1 MDASESRRRFAEA
14 RVARLATR
22 GEGTPRLVPIVFAIA
37 GDDIVT
43 AVDHKPKSTRD
54 LRRLSDIADDPR
66 VALLVDHYD
75 DADWS
80 RLWWVRA
87 DGIATVHDGD
97 ATAHRA
103 IDHSGGPLLAISQTT
118 SCRARHRRVG
128 VALVRLG
135 RRPRPVGSRD
145 ASPTELASRSRHP
158 LSPGMGPS
166 IRPPTDS
173 ICAPSP
179 KAASGGSSWV
189 DQRARARTSSRVSDR
204 SS

>member
-1 MDASESRRRFAEA
+1 M
-14 RVARLATR
+14 
-22 GEGTPRLVPIVFAIA
+22 PIVFAIA

-87 DGIATVHDGD
+87 DGDATVHDGD

-103 IDHSGGPLLAISQTT
+103 IDRLVARYSQY
-118 SCRARHRRVG
+118 RK
-128 VALVRLG
+128 
-135 RRPRPVGSRD
+135 RRPAGPVIAVSVSRW
-145 ASPTELASRSRHP
+145 S
-158 LSPGMGPS
+158 GW
-166 IRPPTDS
+166 
-173 ICAPSP
+173 
-179 KAASGGSSWV
+179 AADPAG
-189 DQRARARTSSRVSDR
+189 RVS
-204 SS
+204 

>member
-103 IDHSGGPLLAISQTT
+103 IDHLVYRYSQYRT
-118 SCRARHRRVG
+118 
-128 VALVRLG
+128 
-135 RRPRPVGSRD
+135 RRPAGPVIAVSVSRWSGWAAD
-145 ASPTELASRSRHP
+145 
-158 LSPGMGPS
+158 PG
-166 IRPPTDS
+166 R
-173 ICAPSP
+173 
-179 KAASGGSSWV
+179 
-189 DQRARARTSSRVSDR
+189 
-204 SS
+204 

>member
-1 MDASESRRRFAEA
+1 MNASESRRRFAEA

-22 GEGTPRLVPIVFAIA
+22 GEGPPRLLPIVFAIA

-54 LRRLSDIADDPR
+54 LRRLSDISHDPR
-66 VALLVDHYD
+66 VAVLVDHYD

-103 IDHSGGPLLAISQTT
+103 IDHLVDRYSQY
-118 SCRARHRRVG
+118 RR
-128 VALVRLG
+128 R
-135 RRPRPVGSRD
+135 RPVGPVISVSVSRWSGWAAD
-145 ASPTELASRSRHP
+145 
-158 LSPGMGPS
+158 PG
-166 IRPPTDS
+166 R
-173 ICAPSP
+173 
-179 KAASGGSSWV
+179 
-189 DQRARARTSSRVSDR
+189 
-204 SS
+204 